1 MGDFQQTGI
10 ITTLHRL
17 GELNLEKLEKK
28 LEKYSKERPIA
39 LVLPSLFS
47 ELQGEALP
55 KIVNEV
61 KNVGYL
67 KQIVVALDKAN
78 KKEFNHAKKFFSVL
92 PQEVRIIWNDGKRL
106 QSLYNLLE
114 NNGLDIGEQGKGRSA
129 WIAYGY
135 VLASGKSEIIA
146 LHDCD
151 ILTYSRELLARLCY
165 PTTSPTLDYEFCKGY
180 YSRVTTKLHGRVTR
194 LLMIPLVKALES
206 VIGNNIQ
213 NVPFLTYLDS
223 FRYPLA
229 GEFSMA
235 ADLARIN
242 RIPGD
247 WGLEVGVLAE
257 VYRNCAINRV
267 CQVELCENYDH
278 KHQFLSPEDPEKG
291 LLKMTVDICKS
302 IFRTLATEGIVFSDG
317 FFRTLQTKYLRTA
330 QDTIKRYEDDAAI
343 NGLEFDRHE
352 EGLSVEAF
360 TRGIKM
366 ASEIFLEN
374 PFEIRLI
381 PNWNRVDA
389 AIPDFLPMLN
399 DAVEKDNA

>member
-1 MGDFQQTGI
+1 MGDFHQTGV

-17 GELNLEKLEKK
+17 GELDIEKLERK
-28 LEKYSKERPIA
+28 LEKYSRERPIA
-39 LVLPSLFS
+39 LVLPSLYS
-47 ELQGEALP
+47 ELEGDALP
-55 KIVNEV
+55 EIVQEIKKV
-61 KNVGYL
+61 KYIRQV
-67 KQIVVALDKAN
+67 IVTLGAAN
-78 KKEFNHAKKFFSVL
+78 RKEFKHTREFFSVL
-92 PQEVRIIWNDGKRL
+92 PQEVKIIWNDGKRI
-106 QSLYNLLE
+106 QSLFKLLE
-114 NNGLDIGEQGKGRSA
+114 NNGLDIGEPGKGRQA

-135 VLASGKSEIIA
+135 VLASGKCEIIA

-151 ILTYSRELLARLCY
+151 ILTYNRELLARLCY

-180 YSRVTTKLHGRVTR
+180 YCRVTNKLHGRVTR
-194 LLMIPLVKALES
+194 LLVSPLTKAMEA
-206 VIGNNIQ
+206 VIGNNVHK
-213 NVPFLTYLDS
+213 VPFLTYMDS

-257 VYRNCAINRV
+257 VYRNCSINRV
-267 CQVELCENYDH
+267 CQVELCETYDH
-278 KHQFLSPEDPEKG
+278 KHQGLSPEDPEKG
-291 LLKMTVDICKS
+291 LLKMSIDISKS
-302 IFRTLATEGIVFSDG
+302 LFRNLAAEGAVFSEG
-317 FFRTLQTKYLRTA
+317 FFRTLQTKYLRIA

-343 NGLEFDRHE
+343 NGLDFDRHE
-352 EGLSVEAF
+352 EGLAVEAF

-366 ASEIFLEN
+366 ASEVFIQN

-389 AIPDFLPMLN
+389 AIPDFLEMLN
-399 DAVEKDNA
+399 KAVEEDNV

>member
-1 MGDFQQTGI
+1 MGDFHQTGV

-17 GELNLEKLEKK
+17 GELDIEKLERK
-28 LEKYSKERPIA
+28 LEKYSRERPIA
-39 LVLPSLFS
+39 LVLPSLYS

-55 KIVNEV
+55 AIVQEIKKV
-61 KNVGYL
+61 KYI
-67 KQIVVALDKAN
+67 KQVIVTLGAAN
-78 KKEFNHAKKFFSVL
+78 KKEFKHTKEFFSVL
-92 PQEVRIIWNDGKRL
+92 PQEVKIIWNDGKRI
-106 QSLYNLLE
+106 QSLFKLLE
-114 NNGLDIGEQGKGRSA
+114 NNGLDTGEPGKGRQA

-135 VLASGKSEIIA
+135 VLASGRCEIIA

-151 ILTYSRELLARLCY
+151 ILTYNRELLARLCY

-180 YSRVTTKLHGRVTR
+180 YCRVTNKLHGRVTR
-194 LLMIPLVKALES
+194 LLVSPLTKALEA
-206 VIGNNIQ
+206 VIGNNTHK
-213 NVPFLTYLDS
+213 VPFLTYMDS

-257 VYRNCAINRV
+257 VYRNCSINRV
-267 CQVELCENYDH
+267 CQVELCETYDH
-278 KHQFLSPEDPEKG
+278 KHQNLSPEDPEKG
-291 LLKMTVDICKS
+291 LLKMSIDISKS
-302 IFRTLATEGIVFSDG
+302 LFRNLAAEGAVFSEG
-317 FFRTLQTKYLRTA
+317 FFRTLQTKYLRIA

-343 NGLEFDRHE
+343 NGLDFDRHE
-352 EGLSVEAF
+352 EGLAVEAF

-366 ASEIFLEN
+366 ASEVFVQN

-389 AIPDFLPMLN
+389 AIPDFLETLN
-399 DAVEKDNA
+399 NAVEEDNA